1 MPLYAIA
8 QLDIH
13 DRSRY
18 GRYQARF
25 MEVFR
30 RYQGCLLA
38 ADEQPRLIEGTWPYQ
53 KLVLM
58 TFPDE
63 QAFRQCAESAEYRR
77 IAEDRTAGA
86 TTTVLLVHGLADR

>member
-1 MPLYAIA
+1 MTVYAIA

-18 GRYQARF
+18 ERYQARF

-38 ADEQPRLIEGTWPYQ
+38 AAEQPCVIEGTWPYR
-53 KLVLM
+53 KVVLM
-58 TFPDE
+58 AFADE
-63 QAFRQCAESAEYRR
+63 LAFRQWTEAADYQRL
-77 IAEDRTAGA
+77 AQDRKAGA
-86 TTTVLLVHGLADR
+86 AATVLLVQGR